1 MSTQTLPDSDERI
14 FAALAHGSVLFS
26 FLGPVGPIIVWL
38 TQRGKSRYASFHA
51 MQAMG
56 IQVLSFWLWMLLGAI
71 LPLFLMIFLLIG
83 IFAFGDTSNFEYFP
97 IAFQGIIFFVIFGVW
112 GLYFLSGLIGAG
124 FSIAGKDFRYPLL
137 GKWLERYLR
146 NNEEDPFDE
155 ERENSWI
162 AAICH
167 ATAAIF
173 LWGITVP
180 AIVWISQKS
189 RSIRLSFQAAQA
201 TVYQTIAAI
210 AYFIGTVFYMLLFFG
225 LITALFIG
233 GISMPDTQTELPAGI
248 GIIFMIF
255 MILMGIFWL
264 VAMIAFPIYFIISG
278 IASFRTLG
286 GHEYRYP
293 FLGRIVSRYVNYE
306 INPMQ
311 KNSEG

>member
-1 MSTQTLPDSDERI
+1 
-14 FAALAHGSVLFS
+14 
-26 FLGPVGPIIVWL
+26 
-38 TQRGKSRYASFHA
+38 
-51 MQAMG
+51 MQAMAF
-56 IQVLSFWLWMLLGAI
+56 QVLSFWLWMLLGAI

-124 FSIAGKDFRYPLL
+124 FSLAGKVFRYPLL
-137 GKWLERYLR
+137 GKWLERYLES
-146 NNEEDPFDE
+146 NKEESPFDE
-155 ERENSWI
+155 EREKSWI

-180 AIVWISQKS
+180 AIVWVTQKS
-189 RSIRLSFQAAQA
+189 RSIQVSFQAAQA
-201 TVYQTIAAI
+201 TIYQTIAAI

-225 LITALFIG
+225 FIAELFIG
-233 GISMPDTQTELPAGI
+233 SISTPDTQTELPTGV
-248 GIIFMIF
+248 GVIFIIF
-255 MILMGIFWL
+255 MILMGVFWL
-264 VAMIAFPIYFIISG
+264 VMMIAFPIYFIIAG
-278 IASFRTLG
+278 FASFRALG

-293 FLGRIVSRYVNYE
+293 FIGRFMARHMNYE
-306 INPMQ
+306 IKPIQ